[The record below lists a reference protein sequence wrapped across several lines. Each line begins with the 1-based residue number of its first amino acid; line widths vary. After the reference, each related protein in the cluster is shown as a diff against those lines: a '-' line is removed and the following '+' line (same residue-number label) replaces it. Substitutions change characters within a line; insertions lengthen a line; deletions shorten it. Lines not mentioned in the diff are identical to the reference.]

1 MPDIDASLFAHI
13 ENDAYM
19 TGTYGLA
26 GNLFTNTTQ
35 YLKQFLDHLKTSGE
49 DFPAEYTKILDD
61 TDYLVEIEKQRR
73 DIASAS
79 DPEQQLN
86 TLSQKIADAI
96 LKLPIGSQISLPG
109 GWSTTKGG
117 HAMIYEFIRT
127 AEGYRFNVINA
138 GAGIQYH
145 AKKSSREKELYN
157 PVKPWSFPIPT
168 TSEAKNELHLF
179 IKRLIKIKLPPA
191 LQKRAAS
198 DKVLYEKVLPTISY
212 IKGSE
217 IEADTIPAYGYTAGQ
232 LGPSCA
238 ERCIHQKL
246 KINSPSAASYE
257 RFIFNYKLYALEDYT
272 TACLNGKQPFTL
284 AVQDQINVAIENNFK
299 ILNTPGLFNKDET
312 DKYYDKLKS
321 IQKSINA
328 AQLKPKESQPAAQQ
342 PPQTLTLEDGSHP
355 ASRSSHSQPNSTNEP
370 FFKIELDKQ
379 NLLDNLDKTIQKI
392 EQVKNP
398 ATQYYYLEQLI
409 LALPINASSNGLT
422 NDFYSNIVTPH
433 VRQIQEIPHF
443 VRDFVRVPEEIRHQ
457 QLKQPYSDFAKHIDT
472 IQNLLLKLQREWLQ
486 GIQSPNVSLL
496 VLSVISLQIDTQLEL
511 SRQQRLPSFMPFA
524 EVMMES
530 VIGNCERNP
539 LWATNNPIHD
549 QRFKALQDRFMTA
562 APQYDFVYFQYFQSL
577 LNTESQLNAELKR
590 QYYTQYGFGT
600 WSTDY
605 HNAVRNKGLESL
617 SLITLH
623 LQGILTTKLDAKF
636 NPLIDKVKAH
646 IDYESKLRRAINPFY
661 VQQLLD
667 TCPLYLDFIHK
678 EFRIGSPLFPTFVH
692 MQDLSKEMAKHK
704 YALPNSPARD
714 ALEADISK
722 NTKYMGMIQVRTSNS
737 IQLNPIKT
745 EDKETNSP
753 ITQADIAARDYLH
766 LRTVPSLQIALTLD
780 YFTRHV
786 AKLANEADQRY
797 VEANLFQPGL
807 LKQALKNPSFL
818 PQFNRFLT
826 TGLRFFSKNG
836 QHTRESLLF
845 LRLDYLVSQYLYC
858 IDKPAGLLRLQALQE
873 QLLKQVSQPN
883 EPNVTYVQQQ
893 YLFLTLMARI
903 ELKDDPGELFALAF
917 AAYFYIQSHANPSI
931 LEDSTHRIEVDKAFA
946 KFQLLASQ
954 QPEERIKQA
963 VERCLANS
971 PSTKATQPLEV
982 NIRKELRTTNPS
994 PALRAPSPRSR
1005 GEGENEGSSLE
1016 ATQPLEVNIRKELR
1030 TTNPS
1035 PALRAPSPRSRGE
1048 GENEGSSL
1056 EDLKLE
1062 SGSFPVYR
1070 LTKGTDVVEMNVLLG
1085 KFFEKG
1091 LARSGVSFSL
1101 QNHPLMKH
1109 LNLHQAQA
1117 CLATADN
1124 EFMILPTEGVRLFGS
1139 KDRIVVQ
1146 KDWTVQGQ
1154 TQSYEL
1160 RGLTKDH
1167 LAHRAKYNGTT
1178 PLSLQTTLPMV
1189 LTDGTIDYW
1198 QNTSSPKEGLLV
1210 QHNRPLYRHKA
1221 GRFMA
1226 LDKDS
1231 KVTPYQLT
1239 PLNPRWSAFLNSFE
1253 SNDFILAEE
1262 SPSDTVFKL
1271 PRYNLSFC
1279 LKSVQ
1284 QEPSLS
1290 LKETDEQVIECPSP
1304 IHPAVAG
1311 LVLKNERQTRYLVPV
1326 SRFYATEK
1334 GAQKSDYYPVVH
1346 DTQGTIANACLAHEW
1361 KRRPPLEKP
1370 LWNYQNSEKSVSFR
1384 LKDGE
1389 PIADTVA
1396 DALYLAYMYLATN
1409 QTEKAWKILHDCNTR
1424 LGGLTGDP
1432 AELQFI
1438 AWICQDLPH
1447 VLPDKK
1453 EDSKAT
1459 RKTPPY
1465 IACQLKAMNLLGD
1478 YLLQD
1483 RKFNLKPPQAD
1494 NTANYHYASLQ
1505 HRQLKQFLDTLPS
1518 TIYASFT
1525 RLQAMRRHLDHR
1537 FILSTTE
1544 RKNLL
1549 NYYHQSQPKGAA
1561 PLGALGYEWMC
1572 LSLESLQQERE
1583 SLLARSKTGTST
1595 QADQQRLALIN
1606 DKLKEL
1612 KPVLA
1617 KSTILA
1623 TIPIDLSLPAKVE
1636 LIQDSAKAVTTGES
1650 WQNKLPWKFEGFQ
1663 ESVLQKAIDALSSN
1677 IGENEFTTY
1686 FPAYFQIACYD
1697 QGPKRQQ
1704 LADFC
1709 SQTLIANRHQPL
1721 DKQDSD
1727 IPLLCNVLYRVLH
1740 NKATVLSVLSWQKLN
1755 FAGLV
1760 SLVRSYLVPPLTVYQ
1775 AKDVYQDILARPEDI
1790 LGQERPARKPLVVQ
1804 TTANPESTQ
1813 DNPAKQQDH
1822 SILAQTKID
1831 DDLTQSNPKA
1841 KEQLGQLVLNYRTL
1855 EKQTT
1860 AEITALGQSLTDN
1873 LEQRF
1878 TVEIDAGKKL
1888 FALEKEQKALAQ
1900 QFITE
1905 PDFAK
1910 AILEAARKISAP
1922 LALQRDETWTK
1933 ALNFAKQGP
1942 ESPDQA
1948 KTWKIQKRSKA
1959 RAKLSKADLLS
1970 MYCSG
1975 DVAYSVEKTGLS
1987 PEKAQEL
1994 HELTHHALCQ
2004 GIQHQIAEKIIS
2016 NLEKSLQK
2024 NDVNL
2029 ALQALELLAKE
2040 EIPGLDTPST
2050 VIIQHEDDIL
2060 LRNRQASAFKTHKES
2075 QQVDRVEKI
2084 IPGGGKSKVILPVLA
2099 EEAAQ
2104 GDNLVVIE
2112 VPEALLT
2119 TNHID
2124 FNRISQRLFG
2134 KRAYRFEFNR
2144 DCDCSPERLEHMYH
2158 HFTDVMTSRGYLV
2171 STRESTRSLELKYV
2185 EFLES
2190 DDIKHDEVWEKQV
2203 FWLDKITGLF
2213 RHHTK
2218 AFIDEVHE
2226 ALGLK
2231 YRLNYTLG
2239 TPKSI
2244 DPTLICNAVALFNF
2258 IDVDFIKQAPSFDNN
2273 YNWTPFKTNLAKK
2286 LIHDDQSPLKE
2297 FVTKAAK
2304 QYGQGID
2311 VILMDYLL
2319 DKGEM
2324 SEAITQAS
2332 PEDQASLAFFKEQIA
2347 TFLPDTLHR
2356 KLDFQYGAS
2365 RLKGLSPIEYTL
2377 AIPYGGNNSPNERN
2391 RFDVIESINC
2401 TIQMMLIKGVSK
2413 ELLKT
2418 QVMQWQALAR
2428 QELFQNPNLKT
2439 LDETPTAQGFA
2450 LLDAGS
2456 GLTLSQLD
2464 VNNTDQMTDLHTR
2477 HKTNRSLIASL
2488 LQEQTLKQIH
2498 HDKCILS
2505 SDSFNHV
2512 DIYRSVVCV
2521 SGTPNDTTLHQRL
2534 SYDPTTSLGTD
2545 GYILEVLEDKK
2556 TPISSRDYQT
2566 VSQFIEEVINN
2577 STARERTRVLEDVDA
2592 TFAGVTN
2599 SQVAKELAT
2608 YIKKN
2613 PTHFSNPLKH
2623 VLYFN
2628 EQQVLSALDLNK
2640 PDEPIELGTSDDK
2653 TINLILG
2660 STPEERFS
2668 YYDQPHTLGADLKQA
2683 DFAHAIV
2690 LINENR
2696 SFENYIQGKW
2706 RMRGLNQGQTTEL
2719 ITPQRLNGVTR
2730 CDLTKRLVLNKH
2742 NVLLVDNIFAA
2753 KGRMANLMRRT
2764 CLSRIQDMP
2773 WEHPAP
2779 LEQTSEKNSEP
2790 PNPLP
2795 PFGHPLPV
2803 SVEREKMRGVLWKQ
2817 AKAKSELA
2825 RQFKAFFVETSSLD
2839 LAALYGPINQ
2849 GQDVPLLLDHT
2860 KKHLLALWTECHK
2873 AANIPLTEQE
2883 LEKIGLALQGIID
2896 KAIPLCLAKYKGP
2909 SNPLAHGMQ
2918 IQRQIQKQIQI
2929 ERINLNA
2936 CYNSKL
2942 QESSYAH
2949 WNYNTVTNFLQGKE
2963 VKKSLSISLDAM
2975 CSGHEKLTS
2984 PLFSSALRASKNYVY
2999 VYSGQREGLH
3009 AFLKPVFLV
3018 WYHFEGEALQATIVT
3033 PQEAAEIEPHIKG
3046 STNSW
3051 IATTLDT
3058 VTAGNP
3064 PPNILANQQYQSL
3077 REQVRFFNGEFE
3089 PLLNQDTP
3097 LIWLKEKSVDKIAF
3111 FENQLQIYRPGSE
3124 TELVQ
3129 LKAALALGTAEGFD
3143 YISQHPFED
3152 LTQFDWKNLFPKTI
3166 PVQAAEYRKLAST
3179 FVYLNQDWLE
3189 KDLLATDIQQQFTLP
3204 FSSLSIIDTHL
3215 KHLASIKGL
3224 LYRLSDSSRQ
3234 PFSPEEKAC
3243 FATCIGQPFNTFYSH
3258 IGTQTVEQTKPFDD
3272 QNQQSWLLANIEA
3285 LKLMQNYPALKGKS
3299 IIKYFERVATETS
3312 SYRVLHELLNVDK
3325 PSDNLLCNILYN
3337 RLSGP
3342 KIAEI
3347 LLDSNA
3353 TLSEQVLMLLT
3364 RHCTTKELV
3373 NKLLSKKESGD
3384 LVCDE
3389 LIVKD
3394 CVGSKLYD
3402 LLDEEQLWVILSRV
3416 KKSETFA
3423 KLCRHSVAIASSRI
3437 QAAIVQHPLLDSE
3450 LLLSLLDEKI
3460 VSENTFL
3467 NILEKRPE
3475 IDEQALNFIATKAT
3489 SSSILVAVLSHQNVG
3504 NNVVNVIMQHP
3515 LFSVDLA
3522 KLMVNMSKGESRKK
3536 ILRLSDLPSRIF
3548 EQFQKTQNADWEN
3561 VLFQAFDSYP
3571 DQVSV
3576 VKGHQVTPEFGLKLL
3591 RRCDKQQVVSGNLP
3605 ITKMIEIAD
3614 ETDLPLLIGIE
3625 NISVYDKDALLLL
3638 VQKCQSN
3645 DSVNKLLNRTDLST
3659 KELQALLSKDF
3670 LDAWQLLQLAG
3681 EDRDSKTLDLI
3692 FNHPARNDDVA
3703 KALCK
3708 HPKLSAE
3715 LLLSILAKAG
3725 LRGHELLEIVYNP
3738 VVNSQILTA
3747 IANKEVNDV
3756 ILCAV
3761 ATHVKADSAAICAV
3775 TNNKAF
3781 TPAVAQ
3787 QIIREISHNLKGA
3800 PIAPEKHILFKILL
3814 HKLIERNQK
3823 TQSAEWE
3830 DAIVQVLKQ
3839 YQQQSPALKKAVQS
3853 IVTHQITPT
3862 LALKILPL
3870 FDNQVTGIPI
3880 LEMIASAKDLSQL
3893 IAAGKA
3899 GQLSEPML
3907 QLLAKKCQSKEEV
3920 GGFLE
3925 IEKLSADTLQ
3935 IILNNDF
3942 LDENQLV
3949 TIAMFKA
3956 KEAKTLTLIYNHR
3969 AKDTLVINCLLRNPA
3984 FSSELLQS
3992 ILAKENFSD
4001 SELNK
4006 ILNHSAVNSAALT
4019 TLAMKEGTSSNI
4031 LSAIARHSFASCS
4044 VLNAV
4049 IDNKAFT
4056 PAITQDIIRT
4066 IIALCL
4072 VSDTNTIT
4080 LEHHTLYKKLLRKL
4094 IDRYQ
4099 TTQTQRAECA
4109 NAIEQVLKAYQNS
4122 TPAYKKEAHGIVTQQ
4137 ISPTLGLIVLPLFNY
4152 EVADLP
4158 IKGMIELANNEE
4170 DLFHLI
4176 VAGKA
4181 GKLTEPMLQLLAA
4194 KCQSIKTVNEFLSI
4208 QTLSADTLQIILKK
4222 VFLNEAQLLH
4232 LQLIAADSR
4241 NLLSVV
4247 SHSNVTPL
4255 VISAVIGHKACSN
4268 DVAQKITE
4276 RLPGG
4281 NQVKLEHHELLK
4293 NLVTTGLSQYPNH
4306 PEWEDTI
4313 VQALKKYP
4321 SKTIYYHDML
4331 SIVRKNRLKPT
4342 LALKVL
4348 PLLGDDIL
4356 SSLPIDAMI
4365 PIADDAQLIQL
4376 TKTIPEKQC
4385 SPERFIAF
4393 ANQCKSEATVGQLLA
4408 RDDLPPEA
4416 LLVVLDQIPDYEN
4429 LRKALIL
4436 PQLPKNEREDW
4447 LQNMET
4453 AVQAQVASVTSP
4465 DQPLPAALNVLKLK
4479 ACTHAVQAIA
4489 DPQYAKAAEASI
4501 ELYRE
4506 LRKEIHASNDPRKA
4520 DQSLTNCEIAIRKA
4534 TPVLESHRGYKQAF
4548 MDIINV
4554 ILAIITLNT
4563 AQRKT
4568 GNWRIFNLKTDSIEI
4583 VDQIKA
4589 SLDKKATAPTSST
4602 TQSQSAFFSG
4612 STRPTL
4618 TGDSLTQTGLEVS

>member
-1 MPDIDASLFAHI
+1 MPDINASLFAHI

-19 TGTYGLA
+19 TGAYGLA
-26 GNLFTNTTQ
+26 GNYFANTTQ
-35 YLKQFLDHLKTSGE
+35 YLKQFLEHLKTSGE
-49 DFPAEYTKILDD
+49 DFPAEYTKILED
-61 TDYLVEIEKQRR
+61 TDYLVEIEKQKNN
-73 DIASAS
+73 IASSS

-86 TLSQKIADAI
+86 TLSQKIADDI
-96 LKLPIGSQISLPG
+96 LKLPIGNQISLPG
-109 GWSTTKGG
+109 GWSDTKGG
-117 HAMIYEFIRT
+117 HGMIYELIRT

-157 PVKPWSFPIPT
+157 PVKAWSFPNPT
-168 TSEAKNELHLF
+168 TSEAKKELNLF
-179 IKRLIKIKLPPA
+179 IKRLIKIDLPVR
-191 LQKRAAS
+191 LQKQAAS
-198 DKVLYEKVLPTISY
+198 DKLLYEKVLPTISY

-232 LGPSCA
+232 LGPTCT
-238 ERCIHQKL
+238 ERVIHQKL
-246 KINSPSAASYE
+246 KINSPSAAFYE
-257 RFIFNYKLYALEDYT
+257 RFIFNYKFYALEQYA
-272 TACLNGKQPFTL
+272 TACFNGKQPFTL

-312 DKYYDKLKS
+312 DKYYDKLKR

-328 AQLKPKESQPAAQQ
+328 VQLKPKENQPATQQ

-370 FFKIELDKQ
+370 FFKIELGKQ
-379 NLLDNLDKTIQKI
+379 NLLYNLDKTIQKI

-409 LALPINASSNGLT
+409 LALPINASSSGLT
-422 NDFYSNIVTPH
+422 NDFYSNL
-433 VRQIQEIPHF
+433 
-443 VRDFVRVPEEIRHQ
+443 
-457 QLKQPYSDFAKHIDT
+457 QLKQEYSDFAKHIDT
-472 IQNLLLKLQREWLQ
+472 IQNLLHKLQQEWLK

-496 VLSVISLQIDTQLEL
+496 VLSVISLQIDTQFEL
-511 SRQQRLPSFMPFA
+511 SKKQTLPPFMPFA
-524 EVMMES
+524 GVMMES

-539 LWATNNPIHD
+539 LWATNNPTHD
-549 QRFKALQDRFMTA
+549 QRFKALQNRFMTA
-562 APQYDFVYFQYFQSL
+562 AQLNDSFYFQYFQSL
-577 LNTESQLNAELKR
+577 LNTESQLNAELKK
-590 QYYTQYGFGT
+590 QYYTQY
-600 WSTDY
+600 SSECTDY

-617 SLITLH
+617 FLIAMH
-623 LQGILTTKLDAKF
+623 LQGNTTLDAKF
-636 NPLIDKVKAH
+636 NPLIDKIKAH

-661 VQQLLD
+661 TNQLSDAPTLS
-667 TCPLYLDFIHK
+667 LDFLHK
-678 EFRIGSPLFPTFVH
+678 EFRIISPLYPTFVH
-692 MQDLSKEMAKHK
+692 CQDLSKEMAKHK

-714 ALEADISK
+714 ALEADISQ
-722 NTKYMGMIQVRTSNS
+722 NTRYVERIQVRTSNG

-766 LRTVPSLQIALTLD
+766 LRTIPSLQIALTLD

-807 LKQALKNPSFL
+807 LKQALKKTSFL

-873 QLLKQVSQPN
+873 QLLKQISQPN
-883 EPNVTYVQQQ
+883 EPDVTYVQQQ

-931 LEDSTHRIEVDKAFA
+931 LEDSTHRIEVDKAIA

-954 QPEERIKQA
+954 QPEKRIKQA
-963 VERCLANS
+963 IERCLANA

-1035 PALRAPSPRSRGE
+1035 PRSRGE

-1091 LARSGVSFSL
+1091 LARSGVPFSL

-1109 LNLHQAQA
+1109 LNLHHAQD

-1139 KDRIVVQ
+1139 KNKTIVQ

-1154 TQSYEL
+1154 IQSYEL

-1167 LAHRAKYNGTT
+1167 LAHRAKYNGIT
-1178 PLSLQTTLPMV
+1178 PLSLQTTLPKV

-1210 QHNRPLYRHKA
+1210 QHNRPLYRHES
-1221 GRFMA
+1221 GRFIA
-1226 LDKDS
+1226 LDKDG
-1231 KVTPYQLT
+1231 KATPYQLT

-1253 SNDFILAEE
+1253 SNAFILAEE

-1279 LKSVQ
+1279 LKSGQ

-1290 LKETDEQVIECPSP
+1290 LKETDEQIIECPSP

-1311 LVLKNERQTRYLVPV
+1311 LVLKNEQQTRYLVPV

-1447 VLPDKK
+1447 VLPDEK

-1459 RKTPPY
+1459 RATPPY
-1465 IACQLKAMNLLGD
+1465 VACQLKAMNLLGD

-1505 HRQLKQFLDTLPS
+1505 HQQLKQFLDTLPS

-1544 RKNLL
+1544 CKNLL

-1617 KSTILA
+1617 KSTILE

-1636 LIQDSAKAVTTGES
+1636 LIQDSTTSTVSSEES
-1650 WQNKLPWKFEGFQ
+1650 WQNKLPWKNQQLQ
-1663 ESVLQKAIDALSSN
+1663 ESDLQKAIDALSSN
-1677 IGENEFTTY
+1677 IGENEFSTY
-1686 FPAYFQIACYD
+1686 FPAYFQIAFGE

-1709 SQTLIANRHQPL
+1709 SQMLIANRHQPL

-1790 LGQERPARKPLVVQ
+1790 LGQERPVRKPLITPKQQDKKEDRASITQ

-1813 DNPAKQQDH
+1813 DNSEKQQDH

-1841 KEQLGQLVLNYRTL
+1841 KEQLGQLVLNYRAL

-1888 FALEKEQKALAQ
+1888 FTLEKQQKALAQ

-1922 LALQRDETWTK
+1922 LALQRDDTWAK
-1933 ALNFAKQGP
+1933 ALDFAKQGP

-2075 QQVDRVEKI
+2075 QQVDRLEKI

-2112 VPEALLT
+2112 VLEALLT

-2124 FNRISQRLFG
+2124 FNRVSQRLFG
-2134 KRAYRFEFNR
+2134 KRAYRFEFDR
-2144 DCDCSPERLEHMYH
+2144 DRDCSPERLEQMYH
-2158 HFTDVMTSRGYLV
+2158 YFTDVMTSRCYLV

-2190 DDIKHDEVWEKQV
+2190 DDIKHDKVWEKQV

-2213 RHHTK
+2213 RQDTD
-2218 AFIDEVHE
+2218 AFIDEAHE

-2244 DPTLICNAVALFNF
+2244 DPTLICNAIALFNF
-2258 IDVDFIKQAPSFDNN
+2258 IDVDFIKQAPSFDNR
-2273 YNWTPFKTNLAKK
+2273 YDWTEFKKNLAKK

-2304 QYGQGID
+2304 QYGQGIHA
-2311 VILMDYLL
+2311 ILMDYLL

-2347 TFLPDTLHR
+2347 TFLPDTLRR

-2365 RLKGLSPIEYTL
+2365 RLKGLNPIEYTL

-2477 HKTNRSLIASL
+2477 HKTNRSLISSL

-2512 DIYRSVVCV
+2512 DMYRRVICV

-2566 VSQFIEEVINN
+2566 VSQFIEAVINN
-2577 STARERTRVLEDVDA
+2577 SAARERTRAIEDVNA
-2592 TFAGVTN
+2592 TLTGVTN
-2599 SQVAKELAT
+2599 SQVASELVT

-2613 PTHFSNPLKH
+2613 PSHFSNPLKH

-2628 EQQVLSALDLNK
+2628 EQQVLCALDLNK
-2640 PDEPIELGTSDDK
+2640 PDQPIELGTSDDK
-2653 TINLILG
+2653 VINLILG
-2660 STPEERFS
+2660 STPDERFT

-2683 DFAHAIV
+2683 DNAHAIV
-2690 LINENR
+2690 FIDENC
-2696 SFENYIQGKW
+2696 SFENYLQGNW

-2773 WEHPAP
+2773 WEHP
-2779 LEQTSEKNSEP
+2779 
-2790 PNPLP
+2790 
-2795 PFGHPLPV
+2795 
-2803 SVEREKMRGVLWKQ
+2803 
-2817 AKAKSELA
+2817 KAKSELA

-2839 LAALYGPINQ
+2839 LAALYGPINKE
-2849 GQDVPLLLDHT
+2849 QDVPLLLDHT

-2873 AANIPLTEQE
+2873 AANVPLTEQE

-2896 KAIPLCLAKYKGP
+2896 KAIPLCSAKYKGP
-2909 SNPLAHGMQ
+2909 SNVAKEVQ
-2918 IQRQIQKQIQI
+2918 IQKQIQKQIQI

-2942 QESSYAH
+2942 DESYYTAWRSY
-2949 WNYNTVTNFLQGKE
+2949 TVADFLQRKE
-2963 VKKSLSISLDAM
+2963 AKENLSVSLDAM
-2975 CSGHEKLTS
+2975 CSGHEKLTA
-2984 PLFSSALRASKNYVY
+2984 PLFSSALRASKNYATVY
-2999 VYSGQREGLH
+2999 YGQRESLN

-3018 WYHFEGEALQATIVT
+3018 WYHFEGETLQATIVT
-3033 PQEAAEIEPHIKG
+3033 PQEAAEIEPHIED

-3064 PPNILANQQYQSL
+3064 PPNILASQQYQSL

-3111 FENQLQIYRPGSE
+3111 FENQLQVYRPGSE

-3129 LKAALALGTAEGFD
+3129 LKAALAQGTAEGFD

-3179 FVYLNQDWLE
+3179 FVYLNQHWLE
-3189 KDLLATDIQQQFTLP
+3189 KDLVVTDIQQQFNLP
-3204 FSSLSIIDTHL
+3204 LSSLSMLDTHL
-3215 KHLASIKGL
+3215 KHLASIKNL
-3224 LYRLSDSSRQ
+3224 LNRLSRGFRQ
-3234 PFSPEEKAC
+3234 PFSPEEKTC
-3243 FATCIGQPFNTFYSH
+3243 FATCVGQSFDTFYSH
-3258 IGTQTVEQTKPFDD
+3258 TGIQTVEQTKPLDR
-3272 QNQQSWLLANIEA
+3272 QSQQSWLLANIEA
-3285 LKLMQNYPALKGKS
+3285 LQLMQNYPALKGKS
-3299 IIKYFERVATETS
+3299 VMQYLAMIAENAS
-3312 SYRVLHELLNVDK
+3312 SIDVLHRLVKVDNPADDLLRNILFNPVCNLAIVQMILDSSTTLSK
-3325 PSDNLLCNILYN
+3325 GILVLLAQRCLSKALVDNLLLKKEI
-3337 RLSGP
+3337 SE
-3342 KIAEI
+3342 EI
-3347 LLDSNA
+3347 LIELLKHDFLD
-3353 TLSEQVLMLLT
+3353 EDQLLAI
-3364 RHCTTKELV
+3364 
-3373 NKLLSKKESGD
+3373 LSKAQNSD
-3384 LVCDE
+3384 TFTR
-3389 LIVKD
+3389 
-3394 CVGSKLYD
+3394 LYKH
-3402 LLDEEQLWVILSRV
+3402 Q
-3416 KKSETFA
+3416 A
-3423 KLCRHSVAIASSRI
+3423 AIASPRVKS
-3437 QAAIVQHPLLDSE
+3437 AIAQNPLLTSDQI
-3450 LLLSLLDEKI
+3450 LPFLAG
-3460 VSENTFL
+3460 VSENDL
-3467 NILEKRPE
+3467 IAILKIRSDINSHLL
-3475 IDEQALNFIATKAT
+3475 IDIATKAT
-3489 SSSILVAVLSHQNVG
+3489 SSSILVAVLSHQNV
-3504 NNVVNVIMQHP
+3504 NTDVMNVVTQHQ
-3515 LFSVDLA
+3515 LFSADLA
-3522 KLMVNMSKGESRKK
+3522 QLLVNKLNEGGNFPSKKLTCTIIEAFLKTNDPKWES
-3536 ILRLSDLPSRIF
+3536 
-3548 EQFQKTQNADWEN
+3548 A
-3561 VLFQAFDSYP
+3561 LFQLFANYP
-3571 DQVSV
+3571 YLVTY
-3576 VKGHQVTPEFGLKLL
+3576 VKGYKVTPEFGLKIL
-3591 RRCDKQQVVSGNLP
+3591 RLFNNLTVVSENLP
-3605 ITKMIEIAD
+3605 ITQMIEIAD
-3614 ETDLPLLIGIE
+3614 DKDLRLFIGIE
-3625 NISVYDKDALLLL
+3625 KIREFSEDALPLIAR
-3638 VQKCQSN
+3638 KCQSK
-3645 DSVNKLLNRTDLST
+3645 DSVNKLLDRNDLST
-3659 KELQALLSKDF
+3659 KELHALLSKTFIDEADLVRISTRTQEPQI
-3670 LDAWQLLQLAG
+3670 LDC
-3681 EDRDSKTLDLI
+3681 I
-3692 FNHPARNDDVA
+3692 FNHPA
-3703 KALCK
+3703 K
-3708 HPKLSAE
+3708 
-3715 LLLSILAKAG
+3715 
-3725 LRGHELLEIVYNP
+3725 
-3738 VVNSQILTA
+3738 
-3747 IANKEVNDV
+3747 
-3756 ILCAV
+3756 
-3761 ATHVKADSAAICAV
+3761 
-3775 TNNKAF
+3775 
-3781 TPAVAQ
+3781 
-3787 QIIREISHNLKGA
+3787 
-3800 PIAPEKHILFKILL
+3800 
-3814 HKLIERNQK
+3814 
-3823 TQSAEWE
+3823 
-3830 DAIVQVLKQ
+3830 
-3839 YQQQSPALKKAVQS
+3839 
-3853 IVTHQITPT
+3853 
-3862 LALKILPL
+3862 
-3870 FDNQVTGIPI
+3870 
-3880 LEMIASAKDLSQL
+3880 
-3893 IAAGKA
+3893 
-3899 GQLSEPML
+3899 
-3907 QLLAKKCQSKEEV
+3907 
-3920 GGFLE
+3920 
-3925 IEKLSADTLQ
+3925 
-3935 IILNNDF
+3935 
-3942 LDENQLV
+3942 
-3949 TIAMFKA
+3949 
-3956 KEAKTLTLIYNHR
+3956 NHR
-3969 AKDTLVINCLLRNPA
+3969 VIMCLCRHSAL
-3984 FSSELLQS
+3984 SVELLQS
-3992 ILAKENFSD
+3992 ILAKENFSND
-4001 SELNK
+4001 ELLQ
-4006 ILNHSAVNSAALT
+4006 ILNLPVANKLVLATVAKKAGISSDVLYSIVTDPMAAPAT
-4019 TLAMKEGTSSNI
+4019 VS
-4031 LSAIARHSFASCS
+4031 
-4044 VLNAV
+4044 AV
-4049 IDNKAFT
+4049 IDNTAFT
-4056 PAITQDIIRT
+4056 PTIAQQIIKKHSLTIWGTR
-4066 IIALCL
+4066 IIAE
-4072 VSDTNTIT
+4072 
-4080 LEHHTLYKKLLRKL
+4080 EHDLFKKLLHKL
-4094 IDRYQ
+4094 IEHNQ
-4099 TTQTQRAECA
+4099 KTQDAECEK
-4109 NAIEQVLKAYQNS
+4109 AIVKVLEKYPRETREFQ
-4122 TPAYKKEAHGIVTQQ
+4122 EIQGIITQQ
-4137 ISPTLGLIVLPLFNY
+4137 PVSPTLGLKVLPLFNY
-4152 EVADLP
+4152 KVDGLP
-4158 IKGMIELANNEE
+4158 IKDMIEIAKEGRQFVVFGTEENNLH
-4170 DLFHLI
+4170 DLI
-4176 VAGKA
+4176 AAGKA
-4181 GKLTEPMLQLLAA
+4181 GQLSEELLQLLAK
-4194 KCQSIKTVNEFLSI
+4194 KCNSEGTVDEFLKI
-4208 QTLSADTLQIILKK
+4208 QPLSVDTLPIILQKN
-4222 VFLNEAQLLH
+4222 FLNEAQLLH
-4232 LQLIAADSR
+4232 LQQLAVDSR

-4247 SHSNVTPL
+4247 SHPNVTSK
-4255 VISAVIGHKACSN
+4255 VMSAVINHKAFSN
-4268 DVAQKITE
+4268 DVAQQIIAQIRFTI
-4276 RLPGG
+4276 G
-4281 NQVKLEHHELLK
+4281 NQVISAHHELLK
-4293 NLVTTGLSQYPNH
+4293 QLVNTGLARYPTC
-4306 PEWEDTI
+4306 PEWENTI
-4313 VQALKKYP
+4313 AQALQKCLLEPVLYFDIVDIVSKQSLEP
-4321 SKTIYYHDML
+4321 S
-4331 SIVRKNRLKPT
+4331 

-4348 PLLGDDIL
+4348 PLLGEHIIH
-4356 SSLPIDAMI
+4356 SLPIERMI
-4365 PIADDAQLIQL
+4365 PIANDAQLIQL
-4376 TKTIPEKQC
+4376 TKTIKPGQC
-4385 SPERFIAF
+4385 FEEFTALAQKCESKETI
-4393 ANQCKSEATVGQLLA
+4393 KQLLD
-4408 RDDLPPEA
+4408 RDDLPPGA
-4416 LLVVLDQIPDYEN
+4416 LLAVLDKIPDYEN
-4429 LRKALIL
+4429 LHRALVHR
-4436 PQLPKNEREDW
+4436 QLSTKNERENW
-4447 LQNMET
+4447 LKKMET
-4453 AVQAQVASVTSP
+4453 ELQAQVASAANLNLQLLT
-4465 DQPLPAALNVLKLK
+4465 ALNVLKLK
-4479 ACTHAVQAIA
+4479 ACTHAVKAID
-4489 DPQYAKAAEASI
+4489 DPKYAEAAKTSI

-4506 LRKEIHASNDPRKA
+4506 LRKEIQGGNDLSTTA
-4520 DQSLTNCEIAIRKA
+4520 QSLVNCQLAIEKA
-4534 TPVLESHRGYKQAF
+4534 MPVLETHRGYKQAF
-4548 MDIINV
+4548 MDILNV
-4554 ILAIITLNT
+4554 ILAILTLNI
-4563 AQRKT
+4563 AQCT
-4568 GNWRIFNLKTDSIEI
+4568 SGNWRIFNLKTDSIEI
-4583 VDQIKA
+4583 VNQIKA
-4589 SLDKKATAPTSST
+4589 SINNKADSTATSYATQTPGT
-4602 TQSQSAFFSG
+4602 TFFSG
-4612 STRPTL
+4612 STTPTKAEDPP
-4618 TGDSLTQTGLEVS
+4618 GDELIPEV